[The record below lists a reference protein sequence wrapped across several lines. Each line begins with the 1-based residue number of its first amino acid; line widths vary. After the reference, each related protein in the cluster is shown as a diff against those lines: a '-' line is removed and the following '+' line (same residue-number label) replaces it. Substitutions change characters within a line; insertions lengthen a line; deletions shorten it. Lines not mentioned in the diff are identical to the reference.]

1 MGAKSHQAGA
11 LVTAKRVSTIA
22 GISDQRLRY
31 WEKTGLVAPAVER
44 RLSTRNLVRLY
55 SLDGA
60 AEVLVLAQLV
70 DRPGISLQHVRKVL
84 ERLRAE
90 GGYTSPLRELRFAVD
105 GREVVFQHPDGTW
118 EGSER
123 AGQVVEVT
131 LRVDLEEIR
140 ATINRARR
148 RGDDQVGVSE
158 RRRATLGSSPVFA
171 GTRVPVDSVKRFIAA
186 GASDDR
192 ILEAYPELTRRDV
205 TAVRERALVERSA

>member
-1 MGAKSHQAGA
+1 MAAKSHQDDA
-11 LVTAKRVSTIA
+11 LVTAKRVATIA
-22 GISDQRLRY
+22 GIFDQRLRY
-31 WEKTGLVAPAVER
+31 WEKTDLVAPAVER
-44 RLSTRNLVRLY
+44 RLSARNLVRLY

-70 DRPGISLQHVRKVL
+70 DKPGISLRHVRKVL

-123 AGQVVEVT
+123 IGQVVEVT
-131 LRVDLEEIR
+131 LRVDLEQIR
-140 ATINRARR
+140 ATLDRARHR
-148 RGDDQVGVSE
+148 HNDQLGVSE
-158 RRRATLGSSPVFA
+158 RRRATLGSAPVFA
-171 GTRVPVDSVKRFIAA
+171 GTRVPVDSVKRFIEA

-192 ILEAYPELTRRDV
+192 ILEAYPELTPKDV
-205 TAVRERALVERSA
+205 IAVREHALVERSA